1 MCATSFSVVQNT
13 TLGPSPPGK
22 RRSERRKSYPSIFGM
37 FQSRRMASGSLLR
50 QASSACSPS
59 SASTIWKSSPS
70 RILRATLRMTL
81 ESSTTKQVFIVQP
94 RCVRVPFLHHQAASR
109 GGPLHCDVEHAVN
122 IEHHQKLSFEPINSG
137 RDTCQPR
144 IEIGRIWLARHIV
157 QLEHLANAVDQQSVG
172 LPARFHANRHG
183 LALARAILQPE
194 PPTHIDQ
201 GHDATA

>member
-81 ESSTTKQVFIVQP
+81 ESSTTKQVFIAQP
-94 RCVRVPFLHHQAASR
+94 HCVHAYFPFLQHPTASR
-109 GGPLHCDVEHAVN
+109 RGRLHCDVEHSVD
-122 IEHHQKLSFEPINSG
+122 IEHHQRLSFDPIDSG
-137 RDTCQPR
+137 RYA
-144 IEIGRIWLARHIV
+144 G
-157 QLEHLANAVDQQSVG
+157 
-172 LPARFHANRHG
+172 
-183 LALARAILQPE
+183 
-194 PPTHIDQ
+194 
-201 GHDATA
+201 